1 MAFLHLDSPGDATA
15 LLTEDHRRV
24 EKMFS
29 EFQELVERK
38 ESNEA
43 KAELAQR
50 ICTELMV
57 HAMIEEEI
65 FYPAV
70 RRAIEETDLLD
81 EAEVEHMSAKAL
93 IALIMTSKPGAD
105 QFEAKV
111 KVLGEYI
118 KHHVREEEGE
128 MFPKARK
135 AIDNGAVGEKLAK
148 RKTQLT
154 EELAA
159 GGDGSAPA
167 AATRKRTRQSGRA
180 ASRRS

>member
-24 EKMFS
+24 EKLFS

-38 ESNEA
+38 ESDES

-50 ICTELMV
+50 ICTELV
-57 HAMIEEEI
+57 IHAMVEEEI

-93 IALIMTSKPGAD
+93 IALIMTGKPGAD
-105 QFEAKV
+105 QFEARV

-135 AIDNGAVGEKLAK
+135 AIDNAAVGEKLAK
-148 RKTQLT
+148 RKTQLM
-154 EELAA
+154 EEVAA
-159 GGDGSAPA
+159 GGDGSAS
-167 AATRKRTRQSGRA
+167 AATQKRTRQSSRA